1 LEVISLVIILIVPA
15 IALEPYDA
23 SSNIAIGAADGFA
36 SATTLTKLAG
46 FPNVTIGRSDGTGIT
61 TLSANTSVS
70 NSGTLKFLNGAIN
83 FSTYHLT
90 NSTGAIYLEAGGRS
104 ASQYGVSIINSA
116 EVNASK
122 NITIIGTSQSTSGT
136 GNHGVLIADT
146 GTSVESTGTGSIS
159 ITGTAST
166 TSDSNN
172 DGVNLKGAGTI
183 QANSGSITI
192 TGTKG
197 VGANSEDIAFESSG
211 FTVDKSSSTGDVN
224 LIGET
229 IYFGSGSNTFSS
241 SGNAKI
247 KSNELL
253 GFGNLTFDSTGS
265 FTLENFSTGTHS
277 FSTDIDNSNVG
288 SLVFNRTDN
297 LTYSG
302 ILSGTS
308 AVTKLGSGNLI
319 LSGNSTFAGNTN
331 VSAGT
336 LTTTGTLSDSTDV
349 IVSSGATYDID
360 QTDTIQSLSGA
371 GTINIA
377 SAKTLTTGD
386 SGSDTISGIIE
397 GAGSLTKQGSG
408 TLTLSGTNTYSGNT
422 TISAGGLTVS
432 GQLGSGSYAGAIAN
446 SGTLTISSNSNQEL
460 SGVISGSGQIIKS
473 GSGTLT
479 LSGTNTF
486 STGLALTTQTDGT
499 WGNIPNSD
507 RAKNYSTSFAS
518 GIDTLPVIYD
528 ILNDVA
534 GSGGVVNR
542 DDFTTRLVSTSNS
555 SFTYRIYRTDAEASL
570 SSTWGAVDG
579 VTYFNVFPVAITVN
593 GGTLALTNNN
603 AIAVDNAIR
612 VGSNATLDVKGVTIS
627 NPIRLDQNSILTNS
641 SSTASEISGA
651 VIITD
656 DSTINGTG
664 NIELSGLVN
673 LPIGISALGDVSL
686 TKSGSNTLNLSG
698 DNFEETNTDYS
709 SYIGETI
716 LNAGTFSLGN
726 VHSIGTLKSVKPKFT
741 FSGGTLQFSS
751 NNTTDISSIFSN
763 SANQNYKIDTNGQSV
778 TLASTLTSSGGTFE
792 KKGTGTLTLSGN
804 NTYDGDTTISAGT
817 LKAGRVSSGT
827 IGTPT
832 AGPFGT
838 GSLINN
844 STIDVDNKLI
854 HNAKTTA
861 GTIINKPSPTLSF
874 TSANLSASDGD
885 NVSNTLTHSGNGTIA
900 YSSSSNSIAT
910 VDPSSG
916 AVTLVG
922 NGTVTI
928 TASATSSNEYADAS
942 TTYSLVVTGFAA
954 NNSQQSQKAS
964 DNAVRNATNSIPK
977 NNNKN
982 TPTVNPTAGGGGIP
996 GSQPLINFGGGFSGG
1011 GGANIGGG
1019 ANTTAGTGQGRW
1031 MWAMMGWK
1039 GRFWKMAMP

>member
-1 LEVISLVIILIVPA
+1 LSIDDV
-15 IALEPYDA
+15 
-23 SSNIAIGAADGFA
+23 
-36 SATTLTKLAG
+36 ATTSSSSDLFSAD
-46 FPNVTIGRSDGTGIT
+46 PASTI
-61 TLSANTSVS
+61 TL
-70 NSGTLKFLNGAIN
+70 
-83 FSTYHLT
+83 
-90 NSTGAIYLEAGGRS
+90 
-104 ASQYGVSIINSA
+104 
-116 EVNASK
+116 
-122 NITIIGTSQSTSGT
+122 
-136 GNHGVLIADT
+136 T
-146 GTSVESTGTGSIS
+146 GTSINFDQEVSIS
-159 ITGTAST
+159 K
-166 TSDSNN
+166 D
-172 DGVNLKGAGTI
+172 LTI
-183 QANSGSITI
+183 ANS
-192 TGTKG
+192 
-197 VGANSEDIAFESSG
+197 ANSIAAGVISGSSAL
-211 FTVDKSSSTGDVN
+211 TKSGSGKLTLSDTNTYTGD
-224 LIGET
+224 T
-229 IYFGSGSNTFSS
+229 T
-241 SGNAKI
+241 
-247 KSNELL
+247 
-253 GFGNLTFDSTGS
+253 
-265 FTLENFSTGTHS
+265 
-277 FSTDIDNSNVG
+277 
-288 SLVFNRTDN
+288 
-297 LTYSG
+297 
-302 ILSGTS
+302 
-308 AVTKLGSGNLI
+308 
-319 LSGNSTFAGNTN
+319 

-336 LTTTGTLSDSTDV
+336 LTVTGTLSDSTDV
-349 IVSSGATYDID
+349 IVSSGATYDVD

-377 SAKTLTTGD
+377 STKTLTTGD
-386 SGSDTISGIIE
+386 SGNDTISGIIE
-397 GAGSLTKQGSG
+397 GAGSLVKQGTG

-486 STGLALTTQTDGT
+486 STGTALTTQTDGT
-499 WGNIPNSD
+499 WGNIPNSN

-518 GIDTLPVIYD
+518 GIDTLPVIYN
-528 ILNDVA
+528 ILNDV
-534 GSGGVVNR
+534 GGGNR

-555 SFTYRIYRTDAEASL
+555 SFTYRVYRTDAGASI

-651 VIITD
+651 VIITN

-673 LPIGISALGDVSL
+673 LPIGISSLGDVSL

-741 FSGGTLQFSS
+741 FGGGTLQFSS

-763 SANQNYKIDTNGQSV
+763 SANQSYKIDTNGQSV

-817 LKAGRVSSGT
+817 LKAGKVSSGT

-942 TTYSLVVTGFAA
+942 TTYSLVVTGFGAS
-954 NNSQQSQKAS
+954 NSQPSNSQQSQKAS

-977 NNNKN
+977 NNTKN

-1019 ANTTAGTGQGRW
+1019 ANTTAGTGQGAGGPGDGTGPGQGAGQGLGPQGGGSSGGGIINLGGGSSGGGGANTGGSANTTAGTGQGAGGPGDGTGPGQGAGQGLGPQR
-1031 MWAMMGWK
+1031 K
-1039 GRFWKMAMP
+1039 